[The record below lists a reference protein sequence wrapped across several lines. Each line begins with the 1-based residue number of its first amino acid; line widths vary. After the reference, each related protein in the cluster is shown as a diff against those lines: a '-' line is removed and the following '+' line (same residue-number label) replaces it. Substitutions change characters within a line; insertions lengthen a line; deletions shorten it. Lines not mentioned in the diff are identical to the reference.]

1 MKKYIMAKTSIAV
14 SGGDGFL
21 ESAAKGYEADFEKP
35 DLQIN
40 YTRRPEI
47 PAPAGK
53 PIGKSVCGPAQ
64 LEWYDED
71 GVVMYSFNEPTG
83 EYVLRTR
90 FSADWRRADAEV
102 LAAMTGEFVMK
113 NITDIILRIAMI
125 PRGCITIHSSSLAYN
140 GRGLMFSAPSGTG
153 KSTHTGLWQKYRPGT
168 VIVNDDMPMINTN
181 GEITLCGTPFAG
193 TTGINTNINVPLAA
207 VVFLRRAA
215 ENSITPLSAA
225 QALAYLSGEISKFPV
240 KEIAEMQFD
249 LINKIISHIPVYLL
263 QCDISENAVDVS
275 SEILKES

>member
-1 MKKYIMAKTSIAV
+1 MKKYIMAKTNIAV
-14 SGGDGFL
+14 SGGDSFL

-40 YTRRPEI
+40 YTRCPEI
-47 PAPAGK
+47 PSPVGK
-53 PIGKSVCGPAQ
+53 SIGKSVCGPAQ
-64 LEWYDED
+64 LEWYYED

-125 PRGCITIHSSSLAYN
+125 PRGCITVHSSSLAYN

-168 VIVNDDMPMINTN
+168 IIVNDDMPMINTN
-181 GEITLCGTPFAG
+181 GEIALCGTPFAG

-215 ENSITPLSAA
+215 ENSIAPLSAA
-225 QALAYLSGEISKFPV
+225 QALEYLSGEISKFPV

-249 LINKIISHIPVYLL
+249 IINKIISHIPVYLL

-275 SEILKES
+275 SGILR

>member
-168 VIVNDDMPMINTN
+168 IIVNDDMPMINAN

>member
-1 MKKYIMAKTSIAV
+1 MV
-14 SGGDGFL
+14 LRG
-21 ESAAKGYEADFEKP
+21 
-35 DLQIN
+35 
-40 YTRRPEI
+40 RRCYVFVQR
-47 PAPAGK
+47 A
-53 PIGKSVCGPAQ
+53 
-64 LEWYDED
+64 YR
-71 GVVMYSFNEPTG
+71 

-125 PRGCITIHSSSLAYN
+125 PRGCITVHSSSLAYN

-168 VIVNDDMPMINTN
+168 IIVNDDMPMINTN
-181 GEITLCGTPFAG
+181 GEIALCGTPFAG

-215 ENSITPLSAA
+215 
-225 QALAYLSGEISKFPV
+225 GKFNCSPFGGTGFGV
-240 KEIAEMQFD
+240 SFRR
-249 LINKIISHIPVYLL
+249 NFKIPRKRN
-263 QCDISENAVDVS
+263 CGNAV
-275 SEILKES
+275 